1 MSVPRELL
9 SEGQRGGVLSM
20 GAADLD
26 DVSKFLGFCLKF
38 CVQST
43 KTRKQDAMGFKNSCD
58 VHNGGEAVIA

>member
-1 MSVPRELL
+1 
-9 SEGQRGGVLSM
+9 M